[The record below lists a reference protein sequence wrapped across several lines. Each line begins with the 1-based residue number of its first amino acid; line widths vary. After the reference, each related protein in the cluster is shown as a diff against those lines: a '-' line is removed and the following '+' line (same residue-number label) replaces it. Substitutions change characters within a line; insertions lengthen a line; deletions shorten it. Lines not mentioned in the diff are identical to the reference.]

1 MPVLRAVARPMVAS
15 IFIIQ
20 GFDTFRRPER
30 VATAAE
36 PVVRPIADR
45 VPVVPAKAEQAVR
58 LNGAVQMAAGSM
70 LALGRWPRLSALAIA
85 GTLVP
90 TTLAGHR
97 FWEAEDDTSKA
108 QQRIHFL
115 KNLSMLGGLLIA
127 AVDTEG
133 KPSIAWRV
141 RHAIKS
147 AQSARQSAGRRSGP
161 ARGPAGSARR
171 SVASAR
177 GSVAS
182 VRGSV
187 ASARGSAKSAGK
199 EASRA
204 ARSVRKDASRAAQA
218 ARTKASR
225 AARSARRDASRAA
238 RSARR
243 DASLALRTAK
253 ASGKAGF
260 KAGRLVGRVSR

>member
-1 MPVLRAVARPMVAS
+1 MVAS

-30 VATAAE
+30 VAAAAE

-58 LNGAVQMAAGSM
+58 LNGAVQMAAGVL

-97 FWEAEDDTSKA
+97 FWEAEDDASKA

-147 AQSARQSAGRRSGP
+147 AQSARQSASRRSRP
-161 ARGPAGSARR
+161 ARGPM
-171 SVASAR
+171 ASAR
-177 GSVAS
+177 GPVAS

-204 ARSVRKDASRAAQA
+204 ARSVRKDASRAAQS

-225 AARSARRDASRAA
+225 AARSARQDASRAA

-243 DASLALRTAK
+243 DASMALRTAKASGKAGARTAK

-260 KAGRLVGRVSR
+260 KAGRLAGRVSR